1 MAERAG
7 RRLDAGNFCRFRM
20 AAENGIAAAEGVER
34 LVGNEALFGEHDIL
48 RDAAVALA
56 QDHAVA
62 ARPFRLVGAIAQHVV
77 VEHAHD
83 LDERHRGADMA
94 ALAAV
99 QRAHR
104 EPAQML

>member
-7 RRLDAGNFCRFRM
+7 RSLDAWNFCGFRM
-20 AAENGIAAAEGVER
+20 AAENGITAAERVER
-34 LVGNEALFGEHDIL
+34 LVGNETFFGKHHIL
-48 RDAAVALA
+48 RDAAMTLA
-56 QDHAVA
+56 QNHAITSG
-62 ARPFRLVGAIAQHVV
+62 PFRLVGAKAQHIV
-77 VEHAHD
+77 VEHAQD

-104 EPAQML
+104 EPAQIL